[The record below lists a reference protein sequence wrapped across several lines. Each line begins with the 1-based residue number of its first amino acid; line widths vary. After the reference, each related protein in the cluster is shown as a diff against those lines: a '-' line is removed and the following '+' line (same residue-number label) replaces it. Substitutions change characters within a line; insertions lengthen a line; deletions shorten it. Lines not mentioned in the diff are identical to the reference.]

1 MSTLTISTMTSEL
14 RNLLSDAFGD
24 RDIEIITRLVNDNQF
39 EHIGAAISID
49 SKEKEDVLQR
59 FLLRTRPVVVPQE
72 ESAVL
77 KELRTAEA
85 KGKGINSPEEE
96 AEWQKKFDA
105 EKAERE
111 AKFSGKEVK
120 EEIKEDVKEEKVE
133 EKKVVEEVKPKKRGR
148 KPKAIAPSGNV

>member
-39 EHIGAAISID
+39 EHIGAAITID

-59 FLLRTRPVVVPQE
+59 FLLRTRPVSVPQE
-72 ESAVL
+72 ESSVL

-85 KGKGINSPEEE
+85 KGKGISSPEEE

-111 AKFSGKEVK
+111 AKFSGKKAEEV
-120 EEIKEDVKEEKVE
+120 EIKEEVKEEKVE
-133 EKKVVEEVKPKKRGR
+133 EPVEEVKPKKRGR